1 MNKYVTTTQRKHPAS
16 WARRALPVAL
26 SSLLA
31 LLSFHSISAETAGKT
46 MIVKG
51 LVEAFETNENKRTLK
66 RRSPIFDIDTVS
78 TQAKSKAQFR
88 MNDGTLLALK
98 ASSKVLIS
106 EYQYQPGKENNS
118 AVIELVE
125 GGLRSITG
133 AIKANNGNY
142 EVRTPIG
149 SIGIRG
155 THFEIE
161 LIDGDMFV
169 AVWDGAIDISVD
181 TGTGSDTVSFGEG
194 EDFSFGVV
202 NQEGEVTE
210 LLEAPTNFDSG
221 HSSEQEGDES
231 SSEEQDGNS
240 PNAPDNEEDD
250 QANGNGGSGEEEST
264 QGSEDGG
271 SQGGNT
277 PNTSPQDD
285 SGESGLGGNG
295 LVEEP
300 LDTTLDE
307 SNSGTLSDETTVL
320 EESEDV
326 SKELV
331 EETITQNDI
340 ADPDVIAARTGEFSY
355 QGLIE
360 GNVTSSLGGAAGLE
374 VNMTVDFE
382 NGFVPDGTLS
392 FTDNGGEWFAAFNG
406 VIDLNELLLG
416 INFAT
421 HGDALADGDIS
432 AFFADD
438 GNRISGQFSLF
449 EIENPNVNANGRFQI
464 E

>member
-1 MNKYVTTTQRKHPAS
+1 MRQTLFN
-16 WARRALPVAL
+16 ARFTYPLPFL
-26 SSLLA
+26 MFTLTLYSPA
-31 LLSFHSISAETAGKT
+31 LLGAQSAGKT

-51 LVEAFETNENKRTLK
+51 QVEAFEDTQNRRKLK

-78 TQAKSKAQFR
+78 THAKSKAQFR

-106 EYQYQPGKENNS
+106 QYQYQPGKTGNS

-133 AIKANNGNY
+133 AIKANNGQY

-155 THFEIE
+155 THFEVEI
-161 LIDGDMFV
+161 IQGDMFV
-169 AVWDGAIDISVD
+169 AVWDGAIDISVN
-181 TGTGSDTVSFGEG
+181 TGTGSQTVSFGEG

-202 NQEGEVTE
+202 NGDGEVTQ
-210 LLEAPTNFDSG
+210 LLEAPDNFDSG
-221 HSSEQEGDES
+221 HSSD
-231 SSEEQDGNS
+231 
-240 PNAPDNEEDD
+240 NAPDEQGSSSGDD
-250 QANGNGGSGEEEST
+250 TPSSPDPVEGDQDTPQDPQSDAPPNPPALPDTPTDFPEES
-264 QGSEDGG
+264 
-271 SQGGNT
+271 
-277 PNTSPQDD
+277 PI
-285 SGESGLGGNG
+285 
-295 LVEEP
+295 
-300 LDTTLDE
+300 LD
-307 SNSGTLSDETTVL
+307 
-320 EESEDV
+320 ESEDV
-326 SKELV
+326 SKELI
-331 EETITQNDI
+331 EETINENNI
-340 ADPDVIAARTGEFSY
+340 ADPEVIANRTGEFSY
-355 QGLIE
+355 QGLV
-360 GNVTSSLGGAAGLE
+360 NSDVSSSLGGAGNLE

-416 INFAT
+416 INFAA

-432 AFFADD
+432 AFFAND
-438 GNRISGQFSLF
+438 GNRISGQFRLF
-449 EIENPNVNANGRFQI
+449 EIDNPNVNANGRFQI